1 MKSKLDPWTKHM
13 QEISKVQSCDE
24 CAVSK
29 EHGSE
34 VRCPIYPGMTNN
46 IACSTDFRGN
56 NKYFERMKV
65 N

>member
-1 MKSKLDPWTKHM
+1 MKSKLDPWIKHM

-29 EHGSE
+29 EQGSE
-34 VRCPIYPGMTNN
+34 VRCPIYPGMYNN
-46 IACSTDFRGN
+46 IACIDFRGN